1 MNTEFGDS
9 RIMGPKLRAEVERQL
24 LKDLQIYRP
33 DLEDV
38 IFDWSETCQEGPVT
52 NYLDGSLENWSG
64 VAVKDANGNLIAYGW
79 IDFIDGGVKEPLLVF
94 WDLLT
99 IRFNNKNIDVKKEFG
114 IPKHIWNKVS
124 AESK

>member
-1 MNTEFGDS
+1 
-9 RIMGPKLRAEVERQL
+9 MGPKLRAEVERQL

-38 IFDWSETCQEGPVT
+38 IFDWSETCQEGHVT

-114 IPKHIWNKVS
+114 IPKHIWNKIS